1 MQKHSMSKAVGLPG
15 QAGWTRSETEAEF
28 ISRKPRASPR
38 VLLAGEGAWHEA
50 ADNSA
55 ALV

>member
-1 MQKHSMSKAVGLPG
+1 MQKRSMSKAVGLPG
-15 QAGWTRSETEAEF
+15 QPGWTRSETEVEF
-28 ISRKPRASPR
+28 ISREPRASPWA
-38 VLLAGEGAWHEA
+38 LLAGEGAWHEA